1 VLRVEVALVLAS
13 VVATCLLFGAWGGMR
28 MGPRPWSLV
37 LATAAG
43 TSIIAAI
50 AGWLALAPGRSM
62 SGRPRGWLI
71 AAALLV
77 PVACFGWKLGW
88 SAAFDGMSIDWP
100 ARSGW
105 RCFRFSLLLA
115 AFPLGTLFYLRRGSD
130 PFHPRASGAA
140 VGAAVGSFAT
150 VLVDLWCPVGYA
162 YHLLLGHLL
171 PLAIITATA
180 TWLGGRVLSQS
191 YCRRST

>member
-1 VLRVEVALVLAS
+1 MAA
-13 VVATCLLFGAWGGMR
+13 VVATGLLFEWWGGMR

-62 SGRPRGWLI
+62 SGRRSGWLI
-71 AAALLV
+71 AAALRV

-115 AFPLGTLFYLRRGSD
+115 AVPLGTLFYLRRGSD

-150 VLVDLWCPVGYA
+150 LLVDLWCPVGYA

-171 PLAIITATA
+171 PLGIITVAA
-180 TWLGGRVLSQS
+180 TWLGGRVLSQR
-191 YCRRST
+191 YCTPST